1 MNLKRFSIRFNLDDP
16 NDLKAWRYLHRK
28 SDHVVSKEI
37 IETINKA
44 CELSDA
50 ERLLRK
56 VVSEEMEKSLKAFS
70 FEPVKTDP
78 ETIETENSIMD
89 FLECFLWLRIG
100 ATSCYQKQSMAPNRS
115 QREKR

>member
-70 FEPVKTDP
+70 FEPVKTDS
-78 ETIETENSIMD
+78 ETIETENSILD
-89 FLECFLWLRIG
+89 FLESF
-100 ATSCYQKQSMAPNRS
+100 
-115 QREKR
+115 

>member
-78 ETIETENSIMD
+78 ETAFSFEPVKTDTETIETENSIMD
-89 FLECFLWLRIG
+89 FLESF
-100 ATSCYQKQSMAPNRS
+100 
-115 QREKR
+115 

>member
-28 SDHVVSKEI
+28 SDRVVSKEI

-44 CELSDA
+44 CELLDA

-89 FLECFLWLRIG
+89 FLESF
-100 ATSCYQKQSMAPNRS
+100 
-115 QREKR
+115 